1 MWSGSSSHGVR
12 ASIPGVRSAF
22 LAAALAASSLVVAAP
37 ARANGRFPASNTI
50 VFSTVNPDFLM
61 VRATYGIMPSYDD
74 GATWTWLCEDSLGL
88 PPTSNE
94 DPSIALTA
102 GNAMVVGIS
111 LGLEVSPDTGCT
123 WSFESQP
130 GLKGQNIKD
139 LVLPPATPH
148 TVLAVTSTY
157 ETDAGT
163 ADGGDLYSQQ
173 VWVTT
178 DDGATWAPQG
188 TPIDPTVIATTIEV
202 AATDPQRLYVS
213 AYKDVTPR
221 TAWLLESTDGGM
233 TWSEYEISAFDP
245 NTETAIYIAAVDP
258 QNEDLVYARSEGSSR
273 LFVSTDGG
281 HTFQVPFSLNDE
293 MLGFALSQDGSKVY
307 LGGANAGLFESPS
320 STLQFQQVMSTV
332 GGSSTPKSIHVQCL
346 VTHGSDLWACSD
358 EVSGFVAGVSQ
369 DDGMTFTA
377 KLHLNDIS
385 GPIACAP
392 TTTAA
397 QCAGALYETMCAN
410 LGGCLEAGA
419 GDGGAPD
426 ASPTGGGSGS
436 PSKSSCGCTVVG
448 GGGAAGAIAVALVAL
463 AAAARRRRR

>member
-1 MWSGSSSHGVR
+1 
-12 ASIPGVRSAF
+12 VRSAF

-50 VFSTVNPDFLM
+50 VFSTVNPDYLL
-61 VRATYGIMPSYDD
+61 VRTTYGILPSQDY

-94 DPSIALTA
+94 DPNIALTA
-102 GNAMVVGIS
+102 GNALVVGIS

-130 GLKGQNIKD
+130 GLEGQNVKD
-139 LVLPPATPH
+139 LVLPSYAPH

-178 DDGATWAPQG
+178 DDGTTWARQG
-188 TPIDPTVIATTIEV
+188 TPIDPTVIVTTIEV

-221 TAWLLESTDGGM
+221 TAWLLDSTDGGM

-273 LFVSTDGG
+273 LFVSSDGG
-281 HTFQVPFSLNDE
+281 HTFQVPFSLDGDE

-307 LGGANAGLFESPS
+307 LGGANAGLYVAPS

-332 GGSSTPKSIHVQCL
+332 DGSTARSIHVQCL
-346 VTHGSDLWACSD
+346 ATHGNDLWACSD

-377 KLHLNDIS
+377 KLHLNEIS
-385 GPIACAP
+385 GPIACAAN
-392 TTTAA
+392 TTAA
-397 QCAGALYETMCAN
+397 QCAGALYQTMCAN

-426 ASPTGGGSGS
+426 ASTGAGSGS

-448 GGGAAGAIAVALVAL
+448 GGGAASAIAVALVAL
-463 AAAARRRRR
+463 VGAGRRRRR